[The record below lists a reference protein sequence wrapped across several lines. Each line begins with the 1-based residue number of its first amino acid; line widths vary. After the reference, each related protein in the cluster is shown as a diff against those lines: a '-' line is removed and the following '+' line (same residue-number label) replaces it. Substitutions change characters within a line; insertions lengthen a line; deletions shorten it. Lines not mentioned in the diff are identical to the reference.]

1 MRDGTVRAV
10 SALHRGLYRATG
22 GRVGK
27 WLPGVDAPMLLLTT
41 TGRRSG
47 RPRTVPLLYLEED
60 GGWLVIA
67 SFGGRD
73 YHPAW
78 YLNLVAEPA
87 CEVQIDGARRPAV
100 AATVAPERRA
110 ELWPQVVAAY
120 PGYADYQAKT
130 ERAIPLVLLTP
141 AP

>member
-1 MRDGTVRAV
+1 MRDGTVRVV
-10 SALHRGLYRATG
+10 SALHRVAYRATG
-22 GRVGK
+22 GRLGK

-47 RPRTVPLLYLEED
+47 EPRTVPLLYLDRD

-78 YLNLVAEPA
+78 YLNLQADPA
-87 CEVQIDGARRPAV
+87 CEVQVDGARAPAV
-100 AATVAPERRA
+100 AATLPAERRA
-110 ELWPQVVAAY
+110 ELWPEVVAAY

-130 ERAIPLVLLTP
+130 EREIPLVLLTP
-141 AP
+141 A

>member
-1 MRDGTVRAV
+1 MRAASAV
-10 SALHRGLYRATG
+10 HRVLYRATG
-22 GRVGK
+22 GRVGRR
-27 WLPGVDAPMLLLTT
+27 LPGVDAPMLLLTT

-47 RPRTVPLLYLEED
+47 RARTVPLLYLDRD

-78 YLNLVAEPA
+78 YLNLQADPA
-87 CEVQIDGARRPAV
+87 CEIQVDGARVQAV
-100 AATVAPERRA
+100 AETVPPDRRA
-110 ELWPQVVAAY
+110 ELWPEVVAAY

-130 ERAIPLVLLTP
+130 EREIPLVLLSR
-141 AP
+141 AG

>member
-1 MRDGTVRAV
+1 MRAV
-10 SALHRGLYRATG
+10 SALHRVLYRTTG
-22 GRVGK
+22 GKVGK

-41 TGRRSG
+41 TGRRTG
-47 RPRTVPLLYLEED
+47 RPRTVPLLYLERD

-87 CEVQIDGARRPAV
+87 CEVQIDGERFAAGAAV
-100 AATVAPERRA
+100 VAPDRRA
-110 ELWPQVVAAY
+110 ELWPEVVAAY

-130 ERAIPLVLLTP
+130 GREIPLVLVTP
-141 AP
+141 VR

>member
-10 SALHRGLYRATG
+10 SALHRVLYRATG
-22 GRVGK
+22 GRLGK

-41 TGRRSG
+41 TGRRTG
-47 RPRTVPLLYLEED
+47 QRRTVPLLYLERD

-78 YLNLVAEPA
+78 YRNLVEEPA
-87 CEVQIDGARRPAV
+87 CEVQIDGTRHRATAAV
-100 AATVAPERRA
+100 LAPERRA
-110 ELWPQVVAAY
+110 ELWPEVVAAY
-120 PGYADYQAKT
+120 PGYADYQART
-130 ERAIPLVLLTP
+130 DREIPLVLLTP
-141 AP
+141 RG